1 MLNKNEIDYELDDD
15 YRAGYDDGYQDA
27 KEEFRLQLFVEY
39 RNGVPHSYLFGP
51 DCKASQ
57 LYMEGS
63 RYKTPEEAVIGWLHH
78 DYKKEED
85 TCAVLMDDEGVIE
98 MPTLSE

>member
-1 MLNKNEIDYELDDD
+1 MLNKNDIYYTHNDD
-15 YRAGYDDGYQDA
+15 YRLGYDDGYEDA
-27 KEEFRLQLFVEY
+27 KEKFRLRLFVEY

-51 DCKASQ
+51 EQKSEQ

-63 RYKTPEEAVIGWLHH
+63 RYKTPEEAVIGWLHY
-78 DYKKEED
+78 DYKKDED

-98 MPTLSE
+98 MPTMSE